1 MIVGSEQEAVAEAE
15 EAGEEG
21 GGGQYEHNNSL
32 HYRFHSQCCSSCEQR
47 DFVCGLLVW
56 GAAYT

>member
-32 HYRFHSQCCSSCEQR
+32 QYPISAQLFAGLSVLFFGLSSFRVFHH
-47 DFVCGLLVW
+47 
-56 GAAYT
+56 